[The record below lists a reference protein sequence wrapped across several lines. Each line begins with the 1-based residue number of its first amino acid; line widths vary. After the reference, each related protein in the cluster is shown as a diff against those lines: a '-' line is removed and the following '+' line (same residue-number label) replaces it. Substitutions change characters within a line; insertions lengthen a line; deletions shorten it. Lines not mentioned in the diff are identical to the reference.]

1 MTSCNE
7 HNMLTGIGLFFP
19 SVLSIAL
26 FSATTKKLDF
36 DRDSHGCEDQRGF
49 TPCEDILYI
58 RPRPLN
64 VH

>member
-1 MTSCNE
+1 
-7 HNMLTGIGLFFP
+7 MLTGIGLLFP
-19 SVLSIAL
+19 SVRSIVL

-36 DRDSHGCEDQRGF
+36 DRDSHGCEDQGGF

-58 RPRPLN
+58 RPRPLY

>member
-1 MTSCNE
+1 MTSCNK
-7 HNMLTGIGLFFP
+7 HNTYLYLFFP

-36 DRDSHGCEDQRGF
+36 DRDSHGCEDQGGF